1 MNYMVISEQQI
12 DNFTDE
18 FYNEIKK
25 AHIIIL
31 ICIIVMIVVYSINFL
46 IFVHLYQKI
55 EERKQSYLP
64 VFYEIGS
71 SFIVISLAKCKKF
84 S

>member
-31 ICIIVMIVVYSINFL
+31 ICIIVMIV
-46 IFVHLYQKI
+46 FVHLYQKI

>member
-31 ICIIVMIVVYSINFL
+31 ICIIVMIVVYTYNF
-46 IFVHLYQKI
+46 
-55 EERKQSYLP
+55 
-64 VFYEIGS
+64 
-71 SFIVISLAKCKKF
+71 
-84 S
+84 